1 MSAPNFTTLSE
12 GFNYTVTYSANDTVA
27 EIALDFDN
35 LLTMWY
41 EVEDNFKLAVS
52 FSVSQD
58 ETLREEYEM
67 IYIASPQFS
76 VAGIADGDK
85 ISGDITLTITAKDSS
100 GAPISS
106 DRLTLKMVAS
116 WGTEYTVPFTVVS
129 EENGVITVKV
139 SYSDISSKYMMIFD
153 AFTFVATLSD
163 ENGNEI
169 ARVEFKNVD
178 VA

>member
-1 MSAPNFTTLSE
+1 
-12 GFNYTVTYSANDTVA
+12 
-27 EIALDFDN
+27 
-35 LLTMWY
+35 
-41 EVEDNFKLAVS
+41 
-52 FSVSQD
+52 
-58 ETLREEYEM
+58 
-67 IYIASPQFS
+67 
-76 VAGIADGDK
+76 
-85 ISGDITLTITAKDSS
+85 
-100 GAPISS
+100 
-106 DRLTLKMVAS
+106 MVAS

>member
-67 IYIASPQFS
+67 IYIAPPQFPS
-76 VAGIADGDK
+76 PVLP
-85 ISGDITLTITAKDSS
+85 T
-100 GAPISS
+100 
-106 DRLTLKMVAS
+106 
-116 WGTEYTVPFTVVS
+116 GT
-129 EENGVITVKV
+129 K
-139 SYSDISSKYMMIFD
+139 
-153 AFTFVATLSD
+153 
-163 ENGNEI
+163 
-169 ARVEFKNVD
+169 
-178 VA
+178 